1 MHRIIV
7 YKVLQN
13 YDLRAHTVYLLY
25 GELWIQHYLQIFN
38 MVALFPVHSYMH
50 MQFGGQSNVIAMY
63 RSCNIAQFS
72 IKVAI
77 FQ

>member
-1 MHRIIV
+1 MDSTLFTNFQYSLPV
-7 YKVLQN
+7 
-13 YDLRAHTVYLLY
+13 
-25 GELWIQHYLQIFN
+25 F
-38 MVALFPVHSYMH
+38 MVAIFPVHSYMH